1 MIMMQENND
10 IILAGGDAL
19 VYLTEPMHKSILQHL
34 FGAIHLEFMYLMTDL
49 FNMLPLYAPVRTC
62 TYIFWMTPLRSPSCV
77 RT

>member
-1 MIMMQENND
+1 MIMIMMQENND

-49 FNMLPLYAPVRTC
+49 FNMLPLYAPVRT
-62 TYIFWMTPLRSPSCV
+62 YFG
-77 RT
+77 